1 MISIVGLGNAATAIV
16 EKFKEVPQY
25 SVYVMNDKVARNS
38 KYKFK
43 LKAYDHPELYEKHIP
58 DVKKFLDNTEDHI
71 QFFVVGG
78 SYSSNY
84 SLGILEQ
91 IKDKKVDVVY
101 IKPDTEL
108 LTGYPVLIENAVFGV
123 LQEYARSG
131 MFNSMTIVSNL
142 HLENCLGDL
151 PIKTYYDS
159 LNQFIFSTMH
169 HVNYFTHTEPEI
181 GQVSKPAEIN
191 RIRSV
196 AGLDLTN
203 LEEKWLFELDT
214 PRELCYYL
222 AIKTE
227 RLENEG
233 GLHKR
238 LVDMLKE
245 KPRNAFRKLSY
256 AIYETPYNDF
266 GFCVAHT
273 NVVQNNQ
280 KTLDKLVQE

>member
-25 SVYVMNDKVARNS
+25 SVYVMNDNVARNS

-43 LKAYDHPELYEKHIP
+43 LKAHDHPELYEEHLP
-58 DVKKFLDNTEDHI
+58 DVAKFFATTEDHI
-71 QFFVVGG
+71 QFFIVGG

-131 MFNSMTIVSNL
+131 LLNSMTIVSNL
-142 HLENCLGDL
+142 NLENCMGDL

-159 LNQFIFSTMH
+159 LNQFIFSTVH

-181 GQVSKPAEIN
+181 GQVAKPADIN
-191 RIRSV
+191 RIRTV

-203 LEEKWLFELDT
+203 LEEKWLFELDS

>member
-1 MISIVGLGNAATAIV
+1 MISVIGLGNAASGIAAH
-16 EKFKEVPQY
+16 FDDVPQY
-25 SVYVMNDKVARNS
+25 NAYKLNSNVAR
-38 KYKFK
+38 KTKRK
-43 LKAYDHPELYEKHIP
+43 LKLKTFDTPEEYEKNIP
-58 DVKKFLDNTEDHI
+58 DVSEFLADVDECI
-71 QFFVVGG
+71 QFIVMGG
-78 SYSSNY
+78 SYSSIY

-91 IKDKKVDVVY
+91 LKDKSVDIIY

-108 LTGYPVLIENAVFGV
+108 LTGNPILIENTVFGV

-131 MFNSMTIVSNL
+131 LLNSMTIISNL
-142 HLENCLGDL
+142 SLEAHIGNL

-159 LNQFIFSTMH
+159 LNNYIFSTMH
-169 HVNYFTHTEPEI
+169 HLNYFIHTEPEI

-191 RIRSV
+191 RIRSISALNV
-196 AGLDLTN
+196 KN
-203 LEEKWLFELDT
+203 LEEKWLFELDN

-222 AIKTE
+222 AIETE

-233 GLHKR
+233 GLHKKI
-238 LVDMLKE
+238 VDMLKD
-245 KPRNAFRKLSY
+245 KPRNAYRKISY

>member
-142 HLENCLGDL
+142 NLENCLGDL

>member
-1 MISIVGLGNAATAIV
+1 MISIIGLGNAASAIAN
-16 EKFKEVPQY
+16 KFKDIGQY
-25 SVYVMNDKVARNS
+25 SVYEMNDNIGRTS

-43 LKAYDHPELYEKHIP
+43 LKTYETPEEYENNIP
-58 DVKKFLDNTEDHI
+58 NVKKFFKDCDSHV
-71 QFFVVGG
+71 QFFVMGG

-84 SLGILEQ
+84 ALGILEQ
-91 IKDKKVDVVY
+91 LRAKKIDLIYV
-101 IKPDTEL
+101 KPDTEL
-108 LTGYPVLIENAVFGV
+108 LTGHPVLIENMTFGV

-131 MFNSMTIVSNL
+131 LLNSITLISNL
-142 HLENCLGDL
+142 NLETCMGDL

-159 LNQFIFSTMH
+159 LNQFIFSTIH

-181 GQVSKPAEIN
+181 GQVSKPAQLN
-191 RIRSV
+191 RIRSI
-196 AGLDLTN
+196 AGLNVKN
-203 LEEKWLFELDT
+203 LEEMWLFDLDT

-222 AIKTE
+222 AINSE
-227 RLENEG
+227 RLETEG

-238 LVDMLKE
+238 LVDMLKD
-245 KPRNAFRKLSY
+245 KPRNAFRKISY

-280 KTLDKLVQE
+280 KTLDKLDQE

>member
-1 MISIVGLGNAATAIV
+1 
-16 EKFKEVPQY
+16 
-25 SVYVMNDKVARNS
+25 
-38 KYKFK
+38 
-43 LKAYDHPELYEKHIP
+43 
-58 DVKKFLDNTEDHI
+58 VKKFLDNTEDHI

-142 HLENCLGDL
+142 NLENCLGDL

>member
-1 MISIVGLGNAATAIV
+1 
-16 EKFKEVPQY
+16 
-25 SVYVMNDKVARNS
+25 
-38 KYKFK
+38 
-43 LKAYDHPELYEKHIP
+43 
-58 DVKKFLDNTEDHI
+58 
-71 QFFVVGG
+71 
-78 SYSSNY
+78 
-84 SLGILEQ
+84 
-91 IKDKKVDVVY
+91 
-101 IKPDTEL
+101 
-108 LTGYPVLIENAVFGV
+108 
-123 LQEYARSG
+123 
-131 MFNSMTIVSNL
+131 
-142 HLENCLGDL
+142 
-151 PIKTYYDS
+151 
-159 LNQFIFSTMH
+159 LNQFIFSTVH

-181 GQVSKPAEIN
+181 GQVAKPADIN

-238 LVDMLKE
+238 LVDMLKD

>member
-16 EKFKEVPQY
+16 EKFKDIPQY
-25 SVYVMNDKVARNS
+25 SVYVMNDKVKRNS

-58 DVKKFLDNTEDHI
+58 NVTKFFETTEEHI
-71 QFFVVGG
+71 QFFIVGG

-91 IKDKKVDVVY
+91 IKDKKIDVIYV
-101 IKPDTEL
+101 KPDTEL

-131 MFNSMTIVSNL
+131 LFNSMTIVSNL
-142 HLENCLGDL
+142 NLENCMGDL

-159 LNQFIFSTMH
+159 LNQFIFSTVH

-181 GQVSKPAEIN
+181 GQVSKPADIN

-238 LVDMLKE
+238 LVDMLKD